1 MLGDVGLVAFSAR
14 QPRSP
19 AAGLAAAAV
28 LGIVIDRVSPVAF
41 GVWVG
46 LAIAATAFVWTAR
59 SARVG
64 VLAVWCGWGAAFGA
78 WHHWH
83 WWERPTD
90 CISRQLTDAGLAVD
104 LSVRVVDPAW
114 TATRVDGVE
123 TLAVV
128 ECQTLWSGR
137 VATPVSGRARLV
149 IDQAELTLPAG
160 TQLRVVGRLVKPR
173 VAMNPG
179 DFDYAD
185 WLQSQGIEA
194 ILRIES
200 PEAVTRLSAHPGWRD
215 RLANLR
221 HELRDAARAEL
232 QRSTSGST
240 PAVAEAL
247 LLGTRRQ
254 LPHDLR
260 MAFVESGT
268 LHVLAI
274 SGVNVGVIWL
284 GLVRLARGLGWS
296 YRASALFVLAGLA
309 VYAWLTDA
317 NPPIIRAVTFATL
330 LQTGELLGRRLGALQ
345 GLSLTLLLM
354 LGWNPSDLFN
364 PGAQLSFLSV
374 SALSQVLAFWNRRA
388 ELQSEAEEVPLRPWW
403 QRSVIDWWWQA
414 NLSTGAVWFVT
425 LPLVLWQFHLASIV
439 GFILNVLLGPYI
451 WLLLWTG
458 YLWLAV
464 LAVAPGA
471 SPAVL
476 WCFESLLQGLIWL
489 TRQAAALDA
498 GHLYIAGPPGWWVIG
513 FYAVLGWWL
522 MGGPQA
528 GRRVLLALVA
538 WANVGLLATLPG
550 PLERPLTCDVL
561 SVGHGLACVIR
572 LPSGAILVYDAGS
585 LGNPDAALEPV
596 SRAVW
601 SHGVRTVDACIL
613 SHADSDHCNAA
624 IELPQRLSCRWL
636 GVHESFV
643 RSPTPTVTATLEAWR
658 NSHAEGQFLAAGDRL
673 QLDPDVTIEILHPP
687 AGYRAPR
694 DNANSLVVRIEYAGR
709 VLLLTG
715 DLEREGLSA
724 LLNQPRQPADFLV
737 APHHGSRLA
746 NPPEFAAWCAP
757 AWVVASASER
767 QVVPR
772 LQESYRDAGAVLNT
786 ASCGRVRCVV
796 HPDGQ
801 LDVTTYRPVES
812 VTGTAH

>member
-1 MLGDVGLVAFSAR
+1 MLGDVGLVAFSER

-19 AAGLAAAAV
+19 AAGIALTAV
-28 LGIVIDRVSPVAF
+28 LGIVIDRMAPAAF
-41 GVWVG
+41 ELWVG
-46 LAIAATAFVWTAR
+46 LAIAATAFSWTAR

-64 VLAVWCGWGAAFGA
+64 VLALWCGWGAAFGA
-78 WHHWH
+78 WHHWS
-83 WWERPTD
+83 WWERPAD
-90 CISRQLTDAGLAVD
+90 CIARQLTETGLSVD
-104 LSVRVVDPAW
+104 LSVRVVEPAW
-114 TATRVDGVE
+114 SAVRADGME
-123 TLAVV
+123 TLAIV

-137 VATPVSGRARLV
+137 MTTAVSGRARLI
-149 IDQAELTLPAG
+149 IDQAELALSAG
-160 TQLRVVGRLVKPR
+160 TQLRVIGRLVKPR

-200 PEAVTRLSAHPGWRD
+200 PDAVKVVSENPGWRD
-215 RLANLR
+215 RFANLR
-221 HELRDAARAEL
+221 HELRETARTEL
-232 QRSTSGST
+232 QQRTTGST

-254 LPHDLR
+254 MPHDLR

-296 YRASALFVLAGLA
+296 YRASAVFVLIGLTG
-309 VYAWLTDA
+309 YAWLTDA

-330 LQTGELLGRRLGALQ
+330 LQTGELLGRKLGALQ
-345 GLSLTLLLM
+345 GLSLTLLFM
-354 LGWNPSDLFN
+354 LAWNPADLFN

-374 SALSQVLAFWNRRA
+374 AALAQVLALWNRRA
-388 ELQSEAEEVPLRPWW
+388 ERLAEDALVRPWW
-403 QRSVIDWWWQA
+403 QRGLFDWWWQA

-425 LPLVLWQFHLASIV
+425 MPLVLWQFHLVSIA
-439 GFILNVLLGPYI
+439 GFVLNVMLGPYI
-451 WLLLWTG
+451 WALLWTG

-464 LAVAPGA
+464 LAVVPSA
-471 SPAVL
+471 SPVVL
-476 WCFESLLQGLIWL
+476 WAFEFLLQGLIWL
-489 TRQAAALDA
+489 TQQAAAIDT
-498 GHLYIAGPPGWWVIG
+498 GHLYVAGPPGWWVIG
-513 FYAVLGWWL
+513 FYAVLGWGL
-522 MGGPQA
+522 LR
-528 GRRVLLALVA
+528 GREASRRILLALVG
-538 WANVGLLATLPG
+538 WSNVGLLATLIEPA
-550 PLERPLTCDVL
+550 ERPLTCDVL
-561 SVGHGLACVIR
+561 SVGHGLACVVR
-572 LPSGAILVYDAGS
+572 LPSGALLVYDAGS
-585 LGNPDAALEPV
+585 LGNPDAALEPI

-601 SHGVRTVDACIL
+601 SHGGRTIDACVL

-624 IELPQRLSCRWL
+624 VELPGRLSCRWL
-636 GVHESFV
+636 GVHESFL
-643 RSPTPTVTATLEAWR
+643 RSPTPTVSATLDAWR
-658 NSHAEGQFLAAGDRL
+658 HTNAEGRFLAAGDRV
-673 QLDPDVTIEILHPP
+673 QLDPAVTIEILHPP

-715 DLEREGLSA
+715 DLEREGLTA

-757 AWVVASASER
+757 TWVVASASER
-767 QVVPR
+767 QVGPR
-772 LQESYRDAGAVLNT
+772 LLESYRDAGAVLNT
-786 ASCGRVRCVV
+786 ATCGRVRCVV
-796 HPDGQ
+796 TASGQ
-801 LDVTTYRPVES
+801 LEVTTYLPWEPAARS
-812 VTGTAH
+812 AD